1 MVKGNPDHSDPLNAF
16 SLSHPFAPYMAHAIP
31 DEVKSILADL
41 QTRFDN
47 EQATQVALHAEG
59 RIHYEFN
66 GLPRVGWLHR
76 MLPGGSTPIRNIVGT
91 VVGFN
96 QGNDPYYQ
104 PLSAISRNSPL
115 GNQLA
120 EATPGA
126 LLQNSIRLLDRTLYT
141 HEPNDLQDIEIVSQ
155 QGTYPRIGSL
165 SQFQKELAAAI
176 LERDRLQQQEQEARQ
191 QQDLA
196 GVATLQAKIGQMEER
211 IRRIQQRI
219 DTFTT
224 RARLRVRPLLDPE
237 QNKAK
242 RLNLLTGP
250 VIIEGGPG
258 TGKTTTL
265 IHRVQYLLDTE
276 HLRQD
281 ELCTLEWNAAD
292 DALLANDDRHPPYRF
307 YSPNDTL
314 QFYLKEAL
322 LAERLQSSPTTVTTW
337 LDHRRRLLRDLG
349 LTGTN
354 GRFQI
359 SKDENLLLTLTGQ
372 DICRI
377 QQEFDKYVV
386 SNVHQ
391 LVNQWQKGLAVGN
404 FPWQQD
410 SAALGL
416 ETQIQELVTH
426 ATVAQL
432 LNPLSK
438 LRQQGLLVLQPIRES
453 YTAARD
459 EAVKVLLHAATT
471 DGSLFQRLVTL
482 AESKADATEDPE
494 ENQDAE
500 IFEEE
505 ENVLGSLQPSDRQL
519 FLVRNLLRTFV
530 RAYALSKALP
540 DTVLKG
546 RNLQVAE
553 LLAKQLPSAGYPAVA
568 ASSRFIRLFGPLL
581 SGPEALVLQRWP
593 ATFNA
598 FRREVLYGKEFSSAF
613 ASRPEMAGWSA
624 EKSAKLH
631 VDEADLLLL
640 GLLQLVRVFYAV
652 MPRTFAE
659 STHNYLERY
668 RAEMR
673 PVVGVDEA
681 SDYSPLQLAVITL
694 LSHPRYTCVTLCG
707 DLMQRLGKQGLSSWE
722 EYTAIFAQ
730 TARAKLNISYRQCR
744 TLLNL
749 AAKLYEGQM
758 GAKPTYKVSKRLK
771 MPFHLRPTYCRNSD
785 PDERFEWLVSLI
797 CDLQDTLGKHI
808 PNLAILVKNTEV
820 ANKLAQQLNDNDR
833 IYDAMMKAEAC
844 EGQRVGQADTIRI
857 FPVGEIKGMEF
868 DGVIFWDAD
877 QLEKETNNNNLDR
890 LMYVAI
896 SRASFYVAVTFE
908 KFFPKSLSKVTR
920 AFTTQT
926 WAQQMLADVA
936 DDENLDM
943 DGPEEPA

>member
-1 MVKGNPDHSDPLNAF
+1 
-16 SLSHPFAPYMAHAIP
+16 MAHSIP
-31 DEVKSILADL
+31 DEVKSILSDL
-41 QTRFDN
+41 QTRFNN
-47 EQATQVALHAEG
+47 EQVTQVALHAEG
-59 RIHYEFN
+59 RIHFDVN
-66 GLPRVGWLHR
+66 GQPRIGWLHR
-76 MLPGGSTPIRNIVGT
+76 VLPGGSTAIRNIVGT
-91 VVGFN
+91 IVGFN
-96 QGNDPYYQ
+96 DGNAPYYH
-104 PLSAISRNSPL
+104 PLSAISRNSPI

-126 LLQNSIRLLDRTLYT
+126 LLKNGIRLLDRTLYT

-155 QGTYPRIGSL
+155 EGAYPRIGSL
-165 SQFQKELAAAI
+165 NQYQQELAAAI
-176 LERDRLQQQEQEARQ
+176 RERNRLQSQEEEARQ
-191 QQDLA
+191 QHDLA
-196 GVATLQAKIGQMEER
+196 GVASLQAKIGQMEEQ

-224 RARLRVRPLLDPE
+224 RARLRVRPMLDPE

-265 IHRVQYLLDTE
+265 IHRVQYLLDSE

-281 ELCTLEWNAAD
+281 ELCTLEWNAGD

-359 SKDENLLLTLTGQ
+359 AKDDKLLLTLSGQ

-377 QQEFDKYVV
+377 QQEFEKYVV
-386 SNVHQ
+386 ANVHQ
-391 LVNQWQKGLAVGN
+391 LVNQWQKGLALGS

-410 SAALGL
+410 PAALSL
-416 ETQIQELVTH
+416 ETQIQELLMH
-426 ATVAQL
+426 STVAGL
-432 LNPLSK
+432 LSPLLT
-438 LRQQGLLVLQPIRES
+438 LRQQGLLVVQPIREA
-453 YTAARD
+453 YTDARD
-459 EAVKVLLHAATT
+459 EAVKVLLHAVTT

-482 AESKADATEDPE
+482 AESKADATEDSE

-519 FLVRNLLRTFV
+519 FLVRNLLRVFV

-540 DTVLKG
+540 DTTLKG
-546 RNLQVAE
+546 RNLQVVD

-568 ASSRFIRLFGPLL
+568 ASSRFLRLFGPLL

-593 ATFNA
+593 TIFNA

-613 ASRPEMAGWSA
+613 VSRPEMASWST
-624 EKSAKLH
+624 EKNAKLH
-631 VDEADLLLL
+631 ADEADLLLM

-652 MPRTFAE
+652 LPRTFAE

-668 RAEMR
+668 REEMR

-681 SDYSPLQLAVITL
+681 SDYSPLQLTVITL

-707 DLMQRLGKQGLSSWE
+707 DLMQRLGQQGLNSWE
-722 EYTAIFAQ
+722 EYTTVFKQ

-744 TLLNL
+744 TLLRL

-758 GAKPTYKVSKRLK
+758 GEKPTYKVSGRLK
-771 MPFHLRPTYCRNSD
+771 MPFHLRPTYCRNGDAS
-785 PDERFEWLVSLI
+785 ERFDWLVTLI
-797 CDLQDTLGKHI
+797 CDLQATLGKHI
-808 PNLAILVKNTEV
+808 PNLAILVKNSAE
-820 ANKLAQQLNDNDR
+820 ASKLAQQLNDEDR
-833 IYDAMMKAEAC
+833 IYDASMKAEAC

-877 QLEKETNNNNLDR
+877 QLEKEGNAHNLDR

-908 KFFPKSLSKVTR
+908 KHFPKSLNKVTHY
-920 AFTTQT
+920 FTTQT
-926 WAQQMLADVA
+926 WSQQMLADVA
-936 DDENLDM
+936 DDERLDITN
-943 DGPEEPA
+943 PEQSS